1 MKSRN
6 IQRLKQFAL
15 VLLVVGISSCKS
27 TKVVSDGTIDSR
39 LSAKSV
45 IKSHYQNT
53 FDFKT
58 LSGKV
63 KVDYSNGTSSQG
75 FGLNLR
81 MEKDKAIWISS
92 TPLPLVK
99 AYITPTRV
107 SFYNKLQN
115 EYFDGDFSYLSKLL
129 GTEID
134 FRMLQNLLLGEALL
148 DLRNQKHDLSITDGT
163 YQLKPRAGNDLYKIL
178 FRIEPKNFK
187 MHVQQLA
194 QPNENRLLEIRYENY
209 QKVANEVL
217 PNEVLIKAITKDS
230 ENSVN
235 LEYRNMELNR
245 PLNFPYKIPKGFD
258 EIVLE

>member
-1 MKSRN
+1 MVRTKTHQLS
-6 IQRLKQFAL
+6 QFLL
-15 VLLVVGISSCKS
+15 VLIVIFVCSCKGA
-27 TKVVSDGTIDSR
+27 KVVSDGTIDSR

-63 KVDYSNGTSSQG
+63 KMDYSDGTSSKS
-75 FGLNLR
+75 FSVSLR
-81 MEKDKAIWISS
+81 MEKDKAIWISA
-92 TPLPLVK
+92 PLSIVK

-115 EYFDGDFSYLSKLL
+115 EYFDGDFSYLSNLL

-134 FRMLQNLLLGEALL
+134 FKMLQNLLLGEALL
-148 DLRNQKHDLSITDGT
+148 DLRSEKYELSITEST
-163 YQLKPRAGNDLYKIL
+163 YQLKPRIAKELYKIL
-178 FRIEPKNFK
+178 FKVEPKNYK
-187 MHVQQLA
+187 MAVQQLA
-194 QPNENRLLEIRYENY
+194 QPSEERLLEISYENY
-209 QKVANEVL
+209 QKVDNQVL
-217 PNEVLIKAITKDS
+217 PNEVKIKAITDDTDS
-230 ENSVN
+230 RVN

-245 PLNFPYKIPKGFD
+245 KLNFPYKIPNGYK